1 MQTFAAPAD
10 DHCSLWLMHKLKSML
25 SLTGETERSARQQ
38 VLIKKALCAC
48 PAEVISDFSVAQ
60 TLPLEALSAMKGSCS
75 LHVPCSAWASPRCLH
90 KRRLLMCCVFVLH
103 RVVVLSRCSGQTLR
117 AATAAQ
123 CTMCVCPAAGRHRP
137 GTPAKW
143 LHPHFTKLLQRAPAL
158 LQVGVPQGRLRKWLL
173 SVAGFLRNQ
182 NGSVAEA
189 IALWQRN
196 VVKEFEGVEEC
207 LICYTIVAASNGK
220 LPKLQCHTC
229 SKRFHAACLYKWF
242 QSSGKSN

>member
-1 MQTFAAPAD
+1 
-10 DHCSLWLMHKLKSML
+10 MHSCRNGKS
-25 SLTGETERSARQQ
+25 
-38 VLIKKALCAC
+38 V
-48 PAEVISDFSVAQ
+48 VVAQ
-60 TLPLEALSAMKGSCS
+60 KKVALEALVRLLGRGCCGAHG
-75 LHVPCSAWASPRCLH
+75 PCSRWACPERMH
-90 KRRLLMCCVFVLH
+90 MQPPPLMCCVCLCTGL
-103 RVVVLSRCSGQTLR
+103 RSCDGALDRGLR
-117 AATAAQ
+117 AATAAR
-123 CTMCVCPAAGRHRP
+123 CTMRVRPAAGGHKSWD
-137 GTPAKW
+137 TCQVAALALDK
-143 LHPHFTKLLQRAPAL
+143 ADAACPAL

-242 QSSGKSN
+242 QSSGKSNCPHCQSPW

>member
-1 MQTFAAPAD
+1 MQ
-10 DHCSLWLMHKLKSML
+10 S
-25 SLTGETERSARQQ
+25 
-38 VLIKKALCAC
+38 
-48 PAEVISDFSVAQ
+48 
-60 TLPLEALSAMKGSCS
+60 
-75 LHVPCSAWASPRCLH
+75 
-90 KRRLLMCCVFVLH
+90 
-103 RVVVLSRCSGQTLR
+103 
-117 AATAAQ
+117 
-123 CTMCVCPAAGRHRP
+123 
-137 GTPAKW
+137 
-143 LHPHFTKLLQRAPAL
+143 APAL

-229 SKRFHAACLYKWF
+229 SKRFHGACLYKWF
-242 QSSGKSN
+242 QSSGKSNCPHCQSPW